1 MPVSPKHGGRRAR
14 VVFTPECDPYLE
26 KLTPAELVRLD
37 RTLVAIS
44 VDPTIGF
51 ERPAT
56 HGQLPLREYSE
67 GRTRTIYHVSVL
79 GTVVVVAYFEV

>member
-1 MPVSPKHGGRRAR
+1 MPVSPKHGDRRAR

-37 RTLVAIS
+37 RALVTIS
-44 VDPTIGF
+44 LDPTIGA
-51 ERPAT
+51 ERPTAP
-56 HGQLPLREYSE
+56 GQVPLREYSE